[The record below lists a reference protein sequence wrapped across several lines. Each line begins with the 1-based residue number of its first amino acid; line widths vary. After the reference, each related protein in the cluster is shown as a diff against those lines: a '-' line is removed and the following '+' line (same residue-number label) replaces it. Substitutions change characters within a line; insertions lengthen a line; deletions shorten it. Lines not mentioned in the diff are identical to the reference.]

1 MQFPNS
7 AVIVPKWLW
16 TDSRS
21 MKGHSCVPIK
31 LYFQEQVER
40 CGGHDHCDSIDW
52 LVLCQ
57 LDTGQSHLGKKSTNW
72 ENVRTR
78 LACGQ
83 TCASFSWVAIDV
95 LGPAHC
101 GWCQHWAG
109 GPLALWEIRMKPRG
123 AWQQTSSVSLHI
135 CSCLQVPALLGFLPW
150 LPWMLDYKLSDQSPS
165 QSINPF
171 PFQLLL
177 VLVFM
182 KAIETLTKTTV

>member
-7 AVIVPKWLW
+7 AVTVQKWLW

-40 CGGHDHCDSIDW
+40 CSGHDHCDSTDW

-101 GWCQHWAG
+101 GWCQHWAR
-109 GPLALWEIRMKPRG
+109 GPWRCEKSGWSQEERDNK
-123 AWQQTSSVSLHI
+123 QCFSSHLLLPPGSSLTW
-135 CSCLQVPALLGFLPW
+135 VPALTS
-150 LPWMLDYKLSDQSPS
+150 LDDGL
-165 QSINPF
+165 
-171 PFQLLL
+171 
-177 VLVFM
+177 
-182 KAIETLTKTTV
+182 